1 MVGKDGTQ
9 RSSSNYLFKQSTI
22 MLSITEKQMMAIFK
36 HGLDKFLDKIIS
48 RKLLVWLTATGL
60 LAFSDL
66 ESHDWVM
73 ISIVYIGGQSA
84 VDIITRLK
92 GNGS

>member
-1 MVGKDGTQ
+1 
-9 RSSSNYLFKQSTI
+9 
-22 MLSITEKQMMAIFK
+22 MMAIFR

-66 ESHDWVM
+66 QSSDWVL
-73 ISIVYIGGQSA
+73 ISAIYIGGQSV
-84 VDIITRLK
+84 VDIVTRIK
-92 GNGS
+92 SNG